1 MPRGFKEGG
10 RMTRARG
17 GITIVKLKRFP
28 WEAGIWEAGAKA
40 VEEGPDERGRLL
52 TELIIDPLF
61 GVLP

>member
-1 MPRGFKEGG
+1 
-10 RMTRARG
+10 MTRARG